1 MKEIRKKFLADTG
14 VNINTFL
21 YQYTNR
27 EEVHNYIDY
36 LETLIEKCLVLD
48 TIPSKVEEAE
58 IKLDKMGK
66 LLFIKRVQQLM
77 TVKELDNYDE
87 YKEFLENIPSESYSN
102 FLASYETNSMD
113 ELLEYWRP

>member
-1 MKEIRKKFLADTG
+1 MKKIRAKYQSDTG

-36 LETLIEKCLVLD
+36 LETLIEKSLD
-48 TIPSKVEEAE
+48 MNDAPLKAEE
-58 IKLDKMGK
+58 KLDKMGR

-77 TVKELDNYDE
+77 TVKELDNYEE
-87 YKEFLENIPSESYSN
+87 YKEFLENLSSERYSE
-102 FLASYETNSMD
+102 FLVLFETNSAED
-113 ELLEYWRP
+113 VIKNWV